1 MTATVSVNG
10 IVKSYRA
17 VQALRDVSFDLRSG
31 RLSALVGH
39 NGAGKTTLIKLML
52 GLIRAD
58 HGAIRVLNEDPA
70 AGEFS
75 ARRQLGYLP
84 ENVAFNAALTG
95 RETLAFYAR
104 LKQIKPATA
113 WPLLDRVGLM
123 EAADRRVGTY
133 SKGMRQRL
141 GLAQALLG
149 QPRVLLLDEPTTG
162 LDPALRQTF
171 YEILNE
177 LRDDGATVLIS
188 SHALNELEDR
198 AEHVL
203 IMNRGMLVAQG
214 TLAELRSI
222 SQLPIRVSLD
232 LAPDASG
239 VPGMDDR
246 RSHAQRRTA
255 TSCWCR
261 MKRER
266 WNCCALRLAIPASA
280 TLRSR
285 RPPSTI
291 STPIFFAGESRQHE
305 QHRHH
310 RRQGNQ
316 GRVAKPLGS
325 GHDAS
330 AGGACAVP
338 DFPRQ
343 RTDRQCRRRRARCR
357 RRQPLQPHD
366 LSAAADR
373 AADFPRRRGRRDGAG
388 HDAAAA
394 QLSRRPPSGHPR
406 KILRTCSDPRLR
418 DGDRLWRG
426 GGRPCRHRR
435 LGAGRKL
442 VCLRVHARNVDHARR
457 GLRRDR
463 IFDQQPGRAIAAPP
477 RGSRSA
483 SGC

>member
-17 VQALRDVSFDLRSG
+17 VQALRDVSFDLRPG
-31 RLSALVGH
+31 RLGALVGH

-58 HGAIRVLNEDPA
+58 RGAIRVLNEDPA

-104 LKQIKPATA
+104 LKQIKPAEA

-149 QPRVLLLDEPTTG
+149 RPRVLLLDEPTTG

-203 IMNRGMLVAQG
+203 IMNRGLLVAQG

-222 SQLPIRVSLD
+222 SQLPIRVSVD
-232 LAPDASG
+232 LAPGANG
-239 VPGMDDR
+239 VP
-246 RSHAQRRTA
+246 
-255 TSCWCR
+255 
-261 MKRER
+261 
-266 WNCCALRLAIPASA
+266 PAWMIGESSA
-280 TLRSR
+280 T
-285 RPPSTI
+285 P
-291 STPIFFAGESRQHE
+291 H
-305 QHRHH
+305 
-310 RRQGNQ
+310 
-316 GRVAKPLGS
+316 GRVMLVRDEARKMDLLRI
-325 GHDAS
+325 A
-330 AGGACAVP
+330 AG
-338 DFPRQ
+338 
-343 RTDRQCRRRRARCR
+343 
-357 RRQPLQPHD
+357 
-366 LSAAADR
+366 
-373 AADFPRRRGRRDGAG
+373 
-388 HDAAAA
+388 
-394 QLSRRPPSGHPR
+394 
-406 KILRTCSDPRLR
+406 DPRVL
-418 DGDRLWRG
+418 
-426 GGRPCRHRR
+426 
-435 LGAGRKL
+435 
-442 VCLRVHARNVDHARR
+442 N
-457 GLRRDR
+457 
-463 IFDQQPGRAIAAPP
+463 IEIAAPTLDDLYAHFL
-477 RGSRSA
+477 RTREQA
-483 SGC
+483 A

>member
-17 VQALRDVSFDLRSG
+17 VQALRDVSFDLRPG
-31 RLSALVGH
+31 QLSALVGH

-58 HGAIRVLNEDPA
+58 RGAIRVLNEDPA

-104 LKQIKPATA
+104 LKQIKPAAA

-162 LDPALRQTF
+162 LDPALRRTF

-188 SHALNELEDR
+188 SHALNELEDC
-198 AEHVL
+198 AQHVL
-203 IMNRGMLVAQG
+203 IMNRGLLVAQG

-239 VPGMDDR
+239 VPAWM
-246 RSHAQRRTA
+246 T
-255 TSCWCR
+255 
-261 MKRER
+261 
-266 WNCCALRLAIPASA
+266 
-280 TLRSR
+280 
-285 RPPSTI
+285 
-291 STPIFFAGESRQHE
+291 GESLATPHGHVMLVQDEARKMDLL
-305 QHRHH
+305 RIAA
-310 RRQGNQ
+310 GDP
-316 GRVAKPLGS
+316 RVRNIEIATPTL
-325 GHDAS
+325 D
-330 AGGACAVP
+330 
-338 DFPRQ
+338 
-343 RTDRQCRRRRARCR
+343 
-357 RRQPLQPHD
+357 D
-366 LSAAADR
+366 LYAH
-373 AADFPRRRGRRDGAG
+373 F
-388 HDAAAA
+388 
-394 QLSRRPPSGHPR
+394 
-406 KILRTCSDPRLR
+406 LRTRE
-418 DGDRLWRG
+418 
-426 GGRPCRHRR
+426 
-435 LGAGRKL
+435 
-442 VCLRVHARNVDHARR
+442 
-457 GLRRDR
+457 
-463 IFDQQPGRAIAAPP
+463 QAA
-477 RGSRSA
+477 
-483 SGC
+483 